1 MQLISA
7 WTLFLGKLEKPS
19 RCFSFIN
26 FAVTAGAKK
35 GKFGHFPRKS
45 ARIFT
50 EIVLFSIPRN
60 QKQDPQVLTTIK
72 KAIIESSL
80 YETKIVRTDVVF
92 RCSLS
97 QKLRT
102 QNISLLKLLSISR
115 SCLHR
120 ARNYRWRL
128 MSDNLE
134 SYSLYHGD

>member
-1 MQLISA
+1 MRLISA

-60 QKQDPQVLTTIK
+60 QKQDPQVLTTIT
-72 KAIIESSL
+72 KAIIESGL
-80 YETKIVRTDVVF
+80 DETKIVRTDVVF
-92 RCSLS
+92 RFSS
-97 QKLRT
+97 NTKYFASKTTQHFAKLPPPCP
-102 QNISLLKLLSISR
+102 KLPMAS
-115 SCLHR
+115 HV
-120 ARNYRWRL
+120 
-128 MSDNLE
+128 
-134 SYSLYHGD
+134 